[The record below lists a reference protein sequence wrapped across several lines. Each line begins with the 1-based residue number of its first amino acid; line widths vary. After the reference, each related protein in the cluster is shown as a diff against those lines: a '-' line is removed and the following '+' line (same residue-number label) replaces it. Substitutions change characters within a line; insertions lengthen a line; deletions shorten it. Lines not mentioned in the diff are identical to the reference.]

1 MTTYLVTGASGHLG
15 RLAAETLLDA
25 KAGTVIAASRDTSKL
40 AALAAKGAELRRA
53 DFDDPASLSSA
64 FAGVDRLLLVSTDAL
79 DKPGRRLAQ
88 HRNAIAAAIKAGVKH
103 VVYTSAPA
111 ARPLAKAG
119 ILDDHYWSEQALAAS
134 GLDWTI
140 LRNHLYAEISLMGL
154 PHAIATGQ
162 LFTAT
167 GTGGRSYV
175 TRDDCARTA
184 AGALL
189 KAKGRE
195 IFDVTGPSPVTQN
208 ELAQLVSTLTGKPIA
223 HIPVSGADLAKGL
236 SSAGL
241 PPLLVE
247 ALVDFD
253 VDAAQGFH
261 AIVTPTVNDFSGRA
275 PTSLADFITANR
287 AALKAAA

>member
-1 MTTYLVTGASGHLG
+1 MTTYLVTGAGGHLG

-25 KAGTVIAASRDTSKL
+25 KAGKVIAATRDPSKL
-40 AALAAKGAELRRA
+40 TALAARGAELRHA
-53 DFDDPASLSSA
+53 DFDDPNSLSTA

-88 HRNAIAAAIKAGVKH
+88 HRNAIAAAIKSGVKH
-103 VVYTSAPA
+103 IVYTSAPN
-111 ARPLAKAG
+111 ARPLGRSG

-140 LRNHLYAEISLMGL
+140 LRNHIYAEISLMGL
-154 PHAIATGQ
+154 PHALASGK

-167 GTGGRSYV
+167 GSGGRSYV

-189 KAKGRE
+189 KAAGRQ
-195 IFDVTGPSPVTQN
+195 ILDVTGPAPITQN
-208 ELAQLVSTLTGKPIA
+208 ELAQLVSTLTGKPII

-236 SSAGL
+236 AGAGL

-261 AIVTPTVNDFSGRA
+261 AIVTPVVKDLSGRDPA
-275 PTSLADFITANR
+275 PLADFLTANR
-287 AALKAAA
+287 AALKPAA

>member
-25 KAGTVIAASRDTSKL
+25 KAGKVIAATRDPAKL
-40 AALAAKGAELRRA
+40 NALATRGAELRRA
-53 DFDDPASLSSA
+53 DFDDPNSLTAA

-88 HRNAIAAAIKAGVKH
+88 HRNAIAAAAKAGVKH
-103 VVYTSAPA
+103 IVYTSAPN
-111 ARPLAKAG
+111 ARPLGRSG

-134 GLDWTI
+134 SLDWTI
-140 LRNHLYAEISLMGL
+140 LRNHIYAEISLMGL
-154 PHAIATGQ
+154 PHAIATGK

-167 GTGGRSYV
+167 GSGGRSYV
-175 TRDDCARTA
+175 TRDDCARAA

-189 KAKGRE
+189 KATGRG
-195 IFDVTGPSPVTQN
+195 IFDVTGPNPITQN
-208 ELAQLVSTLTGKPIA
+208 ELAQLVSTLTGRQIV
-223 HIPVSGADLAKGL
+223 HVPVGGADLAKGL
-236 SSAGL
+236 GGAGL

-253 VDAAQGFH
+253 IDAAQGFH
-261 AIVTPTVNDFSGRA
+261 AIVTPVVKYFSGRA
-275 PTSLADFITANR
+275 PTPLADFLNSNR
-287 AALKAAA
+287 AALKPAA

>member
-1 MTTYLVTGASGHLG
+1 MTTHLVTGAGGNLG
-15 RLAAETLLDA
+15 RRAVETLLDA
-25 KAGTVIAASRDTSKL
+25 KPGKVIAASRDPAKL
-40 AALAAKGAELRRA
+40 AALAARGAETRKA
-53 DFDDPASLSSA
+53 DFNDPASLASA

-79 DKPGRRLAQ
+79 DRPGTRLAQ

-111 ARPLAKAG
+111 ARPLPKG
-119 ILDDHYWSEQALAAS
+119 GVLDDHYWTEQALAAS

-140 LRNHLYAEISLMGL
+140 LRNHIYAEISLMGL

-167 GTGGRSYV
+167 GEGGRSYV
-175 TRDDCARTA
+175 TRDDCARAA

-189 KAKGRE
+189 NGKGQQ
-195 IFDVTGPSPVTQN
+195 IFDVTGPRPVTQN
-208 ELAQLVSTLTGKPIA
+208 ELAKLVSTLTGKSVI
-223 HIPVSGADLAKGL
+223 HIPVSAADLAKGL
-236 SSAGL
+236 AGAGL
-241 PPLLVE
+241 PPLLVD

-261 AIVTPTVNDFSGRA
+261 AAVTPVVKDLSGRE
-275 PTSLADFITANR
+275 PMSFTDFLTANR

>member
-1 MTTYLVTGASGHLG
+1 MTTYLVTGAGGHLG

-25 KAGTVIAASRDTSKL
+25 KAGTVIAATRDPSKL
-40 AALAAKGAELRRA
+40 ASLAAKGAELRRA
-53 DFDDPASLSSA
+53 DFDDPASLSGA
-64 FAGVDRLLLVSTDAL
+64 FAGVDRLLIVSTDAL

-88 HRNAIAAAIKAGVKH
+88 HRNAIAAAVKAGVKH

-111 ARPLAKAG
+111 ARPLAKGG

-140 LRNHLYAEISLMGL
+140 LRNHLYSEISLMGL
-154 PHAIATGQ
+154 PHALASGQ

-195 IFDVTGPSPVTQN
+195 IFDVTGPAPVTQN
-208 ELAQLVSTLTGKPIA
+208 ELAKLVSTLTGTPIT
-223 HIPVSGADLAKGL
+223 HIPVSGPDLAKGL
-236 SSAGL
+236 AAAGL

-261 AIVTPTVNDFSGRA
+261 AIVTSVVKDLSGRA
-275 PTSLADFITANR
+275 PVALADFITANR